1 MLNHPSRHALPT
13 RRVQELID
21 TWGSR
26 ATALEH
32 VDDADVA
39 AFTYRT
45 CIGELANAVMRSRRE
60 WRKGVEAYKRDLAK
74 QENEARQS
82 AYWCAGQARALED
95 VAEKLLARAM
105 EVRETSPAEYS
116 KLTGES
122 RNAMWRARRAAQALK
137 VICEMYG
144 LEPEKFLADVKP
156 L

>member
-13 RRVQELID
+13 RRIQELID
-21 TWGSR
+21 EWGKR
-26 ATALEH
+26 ATALET
-32 VDDADVA
+32 VDDTDPA
-39 AFTYRT
+39 AVTYRT
-45 CIGELANAVMRSRRE
+45 CMGDLATAVVRNRRE
-60 WRKGVEAYKRDLAK
+60 WRERVKEYKAELTA
-74 QENEARQS
+74 QEHEARQS

-144 LEPEKFLADVKP
+144 LEPEEFLADVKP